1 MINDVL
7 KAAHEKSQSKAK
19 EEGEKV
25 RIKFERKRIEAYTT
39 PEIEDVRVRLA
50 NKYNKDI
57 ADFLVNLAKLEINL
71 PQAITQEEKEKFLS
85 VTASINEGLWTKSYE
100 FIADRA
106 LAWVTEDK
114 DVASGTLDEIWYV
127 PFTEATNQRIMAR
140 CMDEHGR
147 LIPTWFNYIAEYLES
162 IHLFAS
168 TDVNHVYVYNPETGA
183 WELNNESLVE
193 NEVEKIAG
201 DKATKKVLEEVKYA
215 IRSHRI
221 VDPEIFRKSMGR
233 YINMRNGVYDIETGQ
248 LLKHSPDYYFTYC
261 LPVDYDPEA
270 FPDKILEFLVNVTEG
285 KLWKAFSILETFAY
299 AFVPGYPI
307 QEAIMF
313 VGNGSNGKST
323 TLQLLR
329 SLIGPENIGSLTMQQ
344 ITDRP
349 FTVHRLFGKLVNV
362 CADLPS
368 KQIFDSGM
376 FKALTG
382 GDTVES
388 EIKFKNETLLF
399 SNTAKMYFSAN
410 QIPLSWDTSDAFYR
424 RWFILEFTKQF
435 KPEEQDLDLP
445 AKLTEPEQLS
455 GLFNVLMLFLAKL
468 KANKL
473 HFTFDT
479 SIQQKAEMYTANS
492 NPAEKFLLERVAMDP
507 QATLPKE
514 LFWQEFVNFCKEKG
528 LILPSEK
535 MMAITIQKLGLPI
548 TERRVQEEG
557 IRKQFYIGMRLLNND
572 EIAQKSEERATDT
585 PNEQILSNYF
595 NFIEKSAIGGIHGRD
610 TLYLKLHAFLSGVL
624 NRKNVD
630 HVCHPDHLQEKDI
643 NLPSPTS
650 NLSSIADP
658 EKEVGVT
665 LTKTLET
672 PRENAA
678 SQAAAEDSA
687 PSTVKVEIL
696 SSVPQIIFK
705 QKTYGPFEPAQ
716 VVDLDRE
723 VADILIRGGK
733 VKVV

>member
-1 MINDVL
+1 MLYDNL
-7 KAAHEKSQSKAK
+7 KEAHERAQSKSK
-19 EEGEKV
+19 VEGSKKI
-25 RIKFERKRIEAYTT
+25 IKSERKRIEAYTT
-39 PEIEDVRVRLA
+39 PAIEDVRVRLA

-71 PQAITQEEKEKFLS
+71 PKSITQEEKERFVS
-85 VTASINEGLWTKSYE
+85 FTASVNAGLWTKCYE
-100 FIADRA
+100 FISDHA
-106 LAWVTEDK
+106 LAWVTEDGE
-114 DVASGTLDEIWYV
+114 VASGTLDEIWYV
-127 PFTEATNQRIMAR
+127 PFTEATNQRIMSR
-140 CMDEHGR
+140 CLDEHGR

-162 IHLFAS
+162 IHLFVS
-168 TDVNHVYVYNPETGA
+168 TDVNHVYVYNPESGA
-183 WELNNESLVE
+183 WELNNESLIE
-193 NEVEKIAG
+193 NEAKKIA
-201 DKATKKVLEEVKYA
+201 DEKATKKVVEEIKFA
-215 IRSHRI
+215 IRSYRI
-221 VDPEIFRKSMGR
+221 IEPELFKQSMGR

-248 LLKHSPDYYFTYC
+248 LLKHSADYFFTYC
-261 LPVDYDPEA
+261 LPIDYDQEA
-270 FPDKILEFLVNVTEG
+270 FPDKILEFLINVTEG

-299 AFVPGYPI
+299 AFVAGYPI

-313 VGNGSNGKST
+313 VGNGANGKST

-388 EIKFKNETLLF
+388 EIKFKNETLRF

-424 RWFILEFTKQF
+424 RWFIIEFTKQF

-445 AKLTEPEQLS
+445 QKLTEEKQLS
-455 GLFNVLMLFLAKL
+455 GLFNVLMLFLTKL

-479 SIQQKAEMYTANS
+479 TIQQKAEMYTANS
-492 NPAEKFLLERVAMDP
+492 NPAEKFLLERVAMDAE
-507 QATLPKE
+507 ATLPKE
-514 LFWQEFVNFCKEKG
+514 VFWQEFVSFCKEKG

-548 TERRVQEEG
+548 SERKIQEDG
-557 IRKQFYIGMRLLNND
+557 VRKHSYVGMRLLSSD
-572 EIAQKSEERATDT
+572 EIAQKSEEKATDI

-595 NFIEKSAIGGIHGRD
+595 NFIDKSAIGGIDGRD
-610 TLYLKLHAFLSGVL
+610 SLYLKLHAFLGEVL
-624 NRKNVD
+624 NRENVG
-630 HVCHPDHLQEKDI
+630 HVGHPGHFEADSPNLLAATAEK
-643 NLPSPTS
+643 S
-650 NLSSIADP
+650 
-658 EKEVGVT
+658 
-665 LTKTLET
+665 
-672 PRENAA
+672 
-678 SQAAAEDSA
+678 
-687 PSTVKVEIL
+687 VKVGHEADEPQSNTIHTTKLQIL
-696 SSVPQIIFK
+696 SDLPQMLWK
-705 QKTYGPFEPAQ
+705 SGTYGPFKQGQIIEIDSEIAN
-716 VVDLDRE
+716 
-723 VADILIRGGK
+723 ILLKSGK
-733 VKVV
+733 VEEKKAENGN

>member
-1 MINDVL
+1 MLYDGL
-7 KAAHEKSQSKAK
+7 KEAHERAQSKSK
-19 EEGEKV
+19 VEGSKKI
-25 RIKFERKRIEAYTT
+25 IKSERKRIEAYTT
-39 PEIEDVRVRLA
+39 PAIEDVRVRLV
-50 NKYNKDI
+50 NKYNKET

-71 PQAITQEEKEKFLS
+71 PKSITQEEKERFVS
-85 VTASINEGLWTKSYE
+85 FTASVNAGLWTKCYE
-100 FIADRA
+100 FISDHA
-106 LAWVTEDK
+106 LAWVTEDGE
-114 DVASGTLDEIWYV
+114 VASGTLDEIWYV
-127 PFTEATNQRIMAR
+127 PFTAATNQKIMSR

-162 IHLFAS
+162 IHLFVS
-168 TDVNHVYVYNPETGA
+168 TDVNHVYVYNPESGA
-183 WELNNESLVE
+183 WELNNESLIE
-193 NEVEKIAG
+193 NEAKKIAD
-201 DKATKKVLEEVKYA
+201 DKATKKVVEEIKFA
-215 IRSHRI
+215 IRSYRI
-221 VDPEIFRKSMGR
+221 IEPELFKQSMGR

-248 LLKHSPDYYFTYC
+248 LLKHSADYFFTYC
-261 LPVDYDPEA
+261 LPIDYDPEA

-299 AFVPGYPI
+299 AFVSGYPI

-313 VGNGSNGKST
+313 VGNGANGKST

-388 EIKFKNETLLF
+388 EIKFKNETLRF

-424 RWFILEFTKQF
+424 RWFIIEFTKQF

-445 AKLTEPEQLS
+445 QKLTEERQLS
-455 GLFNVLMLFLAKL
+455 GLFNVLMLFLTKL

-479 SIQQKAEMYTANS
+479 TIQQKAEMYTANS
-492 NPAEKFLLERVAMDP
+492 NPAEKFLLERVAMDAE
-507 QATLPKE
+507 ATLPKE
-514 LFWQEFVNFCKEKG
+514 VFWQEFVSFCKEKG

-557 IRKQFYIGMRLLNND
+557 IRKQFYIGMRLLSSD
-572 EIAQKSEERATDT
+572 EIAQKTEEKATDI

-595 NFIEKSAIGGIHGRD
+595 NFIDKSAIGGIDGRD
-610 TLYLKLHAFLSGVL
+610 SLYLKLHAFLGEVL

-630 HVCHPDHLQEKDI
+630 HVCHPDHSKADSPNLLAATAEKSVQVGREAEEPQSNTTHTTKLQ
-643 NLPSPTS
+643 
-650 NLSSIADP
+650 
-658 EKEVGVT
+658 
-665 LTKTLET
+665 
-672 PRENAA
+672 
-678 SQAAAEDSA
+678 
-687 PSTVKVEIL
+687 IL
-696 SSVPQIIFK
+696 SDLPQMLWKSGSFGPFK
-705 QKTYGPFEPAQ
+705 QGEIIEI
-716 VVDLDRE
+716 DSE
-723 VADILIRGGK
+723 IADILLKSGK
-733 VKVV
+733 VEEKKAENGNR

>member
-1 MINDVL
+1 
-7 KAAHEKSQSKAK
+7 
-19 EEGEKV
+19 
-25 RIKFERKRIEAYTT
+25 
-39 PEIEDVRVRLA
+39 
-50 NKYNKDI
+50 
-57 ADFLVNLAKLEINL
+57 
-71 PQAITQEEKEKFLS
+71 
-85 VTASINEGLWTKSYE
+85 
-100 FIADRA
+100 
-106 LAWVTEDK
+106 
-114 DVASGTLDEIWYV
+114 
-127 PFTEATNQRIMAR
+127 
-140 CMDEHGR
+140 
-147 LIPTWFNYIAEYLES
+147 
-162 IHLFAS
+162 
-168 TDVNHVYVYNPETGA
+168 
-183 WELNNESLVE
+183 
-193 NEVEKIAG
+193 
-201 DKATKKVLEEVKYA
+201 
-215 IRSHRI
+215 
-221 VDPEIFRKSMGR
+221 
-233 YINMRNGVYDIETGQ
+233 
-248 LLKHSPDYYFTYC
+248 
-261 LPVDYDPEA
+261 
-270 FPDKILEFLVNVTEG
+270 
-285 KLWKAFSILETFAY
+285 
-299 AFVPGYPI
+299 
-307 QEAIMF
+307 
-313 VGNGSNGKST
+313 
-323 TLQLLR
+323 
-329 SLIGPENIGSLTMQQ
+329 MQQ

-424 RWFILEFTKQF
+424 RWFIIEFTKQF

-468 KANKL
+468 KASRL

-479 SIQQKAEMYTANS
+479 TVQQKAEMYTANS

-507 QATLPKE
+507 QATIPKE
-514 LFWQEFVNFCKEKG
+514 MFWQEFVNFCKEKG

-548 TERRVQEEG
+548 TERQLQEDG
-557 IRKQFYIGMRLLNND
+557 VRKRSYIGLRLLDED
-572 EIAQKSEERATDT
+572 EIAQKAEEKTIDI

-595 NFIEKSAIGGIHGRD
+595 NFIDEDAQGARD
-610 TLYLKLHAFLSGVL
+610 ARHTLYLKVHAFLSEVL
-624 NRKNVD
+624 NRQNVV
-630 HVCHPDHLQEKDI
+630 HVVHPVQNEDI
-643 NLPSPTS
+643 NPLPSSPTS
-650 NLSSIADP
+650 NLSSMRTDP
-658 EKEVGVT
+658 KEEVGVT
-665 LTKTLET
+665 LTKIPE
-672 PRENAA
+672 ENAA